1 MLFQYLSE
9 RGGFG
14 AIVSN
19 LTQITRD
26 TGPLSNGLNGFQG
39 SAWGA
44 GPIVMYVAKLK
55 NPGVILQL
63 RWINEFEVTNMT
75 KGNMFLLGLTIKL

>member
-1 MLFQYLSE
+1 MFFQYLSE

-19 LTQITRD
+19 VTQISKD
-26 TGPLSNGLNGFQG
+26 TGPLSNLLNRFQG

-63 RWINEFEVTNMT
+63 LWINEFEVTNHDE
-75 KGNMFLLGLTIKL
+75 GQHVSA